1 MKHFQIINLK
11 SAAIEHLEEM
21 ETNMAGVLC
30 FTFMKCSLQ
39 NNKYSRSPR
48 GTLIELSIKSWKWFC
63 SGLYKAPSQ
72 NEKYFLDNL
81 SLAMTKMSCE

>member
-30 FTFMKCSLQ
+30 FTSMKM
-39 NNKYSRSPR
+39 
-48 GTLIELSIKSWKWFC
+48 
-63 SGLYKAPSQ
+63 
-72 NEKYFLDNL
+72 FL
-81 SLAMTKMSCE
+81 AKQ